1 MCLGGVRTS
10 PVCALQVTAG
20 EMPLWL
26 RRKQLLANYWVN
38 LMGQREDHPVRV
50 ATQASWERGVAK
62 LSSFGWTGEV
72 VAQELLVTD
81 QIFCPAVLWPR
92 IPLWQL
98 DVPKVDVGLRTM
110 KRIWYLSFSVM

>member
-1 MCLGGVRTS
+1 MSEFDIIQAKALRMCLGGVRTS

-50 ATQASWERGVAK
+50 ATQGGEGGSKVVKLWMDRGG
-62 LSSFGWTGEV
+62 SGTGAV
-72 VAQELLVTD
+72 SNRSN
-81 QIFCPAVLWPR
+81 FCPAVLWPR

-98 DVPKVDVGLRTM
+98 DVPKVDVGL
-110 KRIWYLSFSVM
+110 LE

>member
-1 MCLGGVRTS
+1 MSEFDIIQAKALRMCLGGVRTS

-50 ATQASWERGVAK
+50 ATQGGEGGSKVVKLWMDRGGSGTGAVSYMK
-62 LSSFGWTGEV
+62 SKSNYLSSCFMASDTSL
-72 VAQELLVTD
+72 A
-81 QIFCPAVLWPR
+81 I
-92 IPLWQL
+92 
-98 DVPKVDVGLRTM
+98 
-110 KRIWYLSFSVM
+110 